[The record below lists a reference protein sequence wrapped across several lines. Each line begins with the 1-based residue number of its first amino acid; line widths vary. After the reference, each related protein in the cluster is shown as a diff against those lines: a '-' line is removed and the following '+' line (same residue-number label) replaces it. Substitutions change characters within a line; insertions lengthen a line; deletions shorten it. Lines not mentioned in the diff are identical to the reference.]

1 MATVT
6 YLPGKK
12 NIQIKQK
19 QKQFLSPLLAL
30 VCVFSALD
38 ADEMFSRFKKTKLNL
53 VSRAFDPLFT
63 LLLGRTNP
71 PPMKKRSMLLH
82 NYEMIFYLSKAS
94 PL

>member
-6 YLPGKK
+6 HLPGKK
-12 NIQIKQK
+12 HTDKNNFY
-19 QKQFLSPLLAL
+19 FLYLRWYVFLAPLTLMKCFRVL
-30 VCVFSALD
+30 
-38 ADEMFSRFKKTKLNL
+38 KTKLNL

-82 NYEMIFYLSKAS
+82 NYEMIFHLSKAS